1 SCGRDAFG
9 ILQPHGRFRSDFAHG
24 MIYEKPAVIID
35 NGSGHVKAG
44 VAGEEAP
51 RCIFPAVVGKP
62 KHGAMM
68 PGTDKKDYYL
78 GEEAVSRRGVLTLS
92 YPIEHGVVKDWSEME
107 KVWHHTFFDAL
118 RVNPEDQA
126 CIVTEAPMNPKKNR
140 ERMVEMLFEKFSCPA
155 AFIVIQ
161 AVMSLYSC
169 GRTTGTVVD
178 SGDGVTHTV
187 PVYEGFALPHAIQR
201 LDLAGRDL
209 SEYMAKVLL
218 ETGCNMTSS
227 SERDIVREM
236 KEGMCYVCTGD
247 LKKEL
252 QSAQERPTDYEKI
265 FELPDGQKV
274 SLTAER
280 FRVPEVMFDPMIAG
294 RELPGL
300 HQSVYQSIQAC
311 DIDLRRELFGNIVLS
326 GGNTMFPGIADRLE
340 LELKALAP
348 QKIHVKVVANPHRR
362 YIVWMGASILSK
374 LSTFSAMLIGKAEY
388 DELGPAIVHS
398 KCF

>member
-1 SCGRDAFG
+1 MSN
-9 ILQPHGRFRSDFAHG
+9 
-24 MIYEKPAVIID
+24 EKPAVIID

-44 VAGEEAP
+44 IAGEEAP

-62 KHGAMM
+62 KHGVMM
-68 PGTDKKDYYL
+68 PGTDKREYYL
-78 GEEAVSRRGVLTLS
+78 GEEAIAKRGVLTLS

-118 RVNPEDQA
+118 RVNPEDQP
-126 CIVTEAPMNPKKNR
+126 CIVSEAPMNPKKNR

-155 AFIVIQ
+155 AYIVIQ
-161 AVMSLYSC
+161 AVMSLYSS

-187 PVYEGFALPHAIQR
+187 PVYEGYALPHAVQR

-209 SEYMAKVLL
+209 SEYMTKVLL
-218 ETGCNMTSS
+218 ESGCSMSSS
-227 SERDIVREM
+227 SEKDIVREM
-236 KEGMCYVCTGD
+236 KENLCYVCSGD
-247 LKKEL
+247 WKTEM
-252 QSAQERPTDYEKI
+252 QCAQ
-265 FELPDGQKV
+265 V
-274 SLTAER
+274 SLLTER

-300 HQSVYQSIQAC
+300 HKSVYKCIQAC
-311 DIDLRRELFGNIVLS
+311 DIDLRRDLFNNIVLS
-326 GGNTMFPGIADRLE
+326 GGNTMFPGIAERLE
-340 LELKALAP
+340 SELKALAP
-348 QKIHVKVVANPHRR
+348 QKINVKVVANPHRR
-362 YIVWMGASILSK
+362 YIVWMGASILSQ
-374 LSTFSAMLIGKAEY
+374 LSSFGSMLISKAEY